1 MPKDSSFYEEIVIT
15 VRRVYKTG
23 RLESEA
29 RLSGIMID
37 DQVLDDGAGL
47 LVQTVSRHRAK
58 VAAEHER
65 VFS

>member
-1 MPKDSSFYEEIVIT
+1 MPSDASFYEEIVIT

-47 LVQTVSRHRAK
+47 LVHAVKTQRSK